1 MLGSVWEDSGDGGRI
16 AEYAAGKALEVALR
30 LAEFQD
36 MALMGGGE
44 TIVNVASVAFVT
56 ARVRAVD

>member
-1 MLGSVWEDSGDGGRI
+1 
-16 AEYAAGKALEVALR
+16 VALR